1 MSAGTV
7 IADPGET
14 VAEPPEPSRPR
25 RVRLPRRRVPT
36 YFQGLLGRD
45 IFGVRL
51 GVLLLI
57 MPLMLATLGLM
68 LTSRQGWNHPP
79 DSRYYLT
86 MMARDMGYSWPHA
99 IHAEQQISPSTHL
112 APWYFADND
121 PTWQMVRTRLLY
133 PVLSIPFI
141 HLWGLSGGSMAI
153 PVLGTVLFLWAT
165 ARVLQRLYGPA
176 IAVII
181 GGAFGVAATTTEF
194 AWAGTD
200 TLAMG
205 LAAVIVAN
213 LPIERRIGK
222 ANLVWLGAASVFI
235 ALTRQVGVLAPAM
248 AGAGWLWALAR
259 ERTWRNRWFGS
270 LVVTSGVTL
279 VIQALTMMLVKT
291 DTAGIISRGQTTYWG
306 IIRQFVHY
314 LRIVTIEACTYMWQ
328 NDRLLYAIFIAAGFC
343 VLAQFASDAAAL
355 FFGAACSAYLISAG
369 LGFSAYMRYEMIIFP
384 AAAVAAGQVVRMLIG
399 DQLRIPAPAVDTAAV
414 QAVERPTIKMSAVNM
429 AAADAN
435 TAELATADIKA
446 TDIKATDP
454 VVTALTAEEIA
465 AADVAAE
472 IAADMAADAAAAQA
486 PLPTRSRRRSF
497 GVTNTLAATKPGR
510 FLGLHEAR
518 EDRWKPQLIL
528 NAAVLA
534 VVVGISLHGSWTS
547 TTAAPASPAFA
558 AAQGGSGYAV
568 RPVYKQPAEQTL
580 KVLFDQGVG
589 LAHDSGQLQQAVDWV
604 HTLRYRP
611 LTPEQPGW
619 ANRDKDGTAIVYPNS
634 MGEDRTMQEEFGRGL
649 TLNLTVKSNTVKIL
663 SRQVSEYG
671 EDVVFT
677 VEDTTGT
684 VHRGTAT
691 TLYAVWSRREPAI
704 VTSMVFDV

>member
-25 RVRLPRRRVPT
+25 RFRLPRPRVPV
-36 YFQGLLGRD
+36 YFQGLLARD
-45 IFGVRL
+45 VFGVRL
-51 GVLLLI
+51 GVLLVI
-57 MPLMLATLGLM
+57 MPLMVATLGLQ

-86 MMARDMGYSWPHA
+86 MMARDLGSSWPHA
-99 IHAEQQISPSTHL
+99 IHAEQRISPSTHL

-133 PVLSIPFI
+133 PVLSLPFV

-176 IAVII
+176 IAVIV
-181 GGAFGVAATTTEF
+181 GGAFSVAATTTEF

-222 ANLVWLGAASVFI
+222 ANLVWLGAATVFI

-248 AGAGWLWALAR
+248 AGAGWLWALVR

-270 LVVTSGVTL
+270 LAVTAGVTL
-279 VIQALTMMLVKT
+279 LIQALTMMLVKT

-306 IIRQFVHY
+306 IFRQFVHY

-328 NDRLLYAIFIAAGFC
+328 NDRILYAIFIAAGIC

-355 FFGAACSAYLISAG
+355 FVGAAASAYLISAG
-369 LGFSAYMRYEMIIFP
+369 LGFSAYMRYEMIIYP
-384 AAAVAAGQVVRMLIG
+384 AAAIAAGRLVQMLIG
-399 DQLRIPAPAVDTAAV
+399 DQLRIPAPAVDTAA
-414 QAVERPTIKMSAVNM
+414 
-429 AAADAN
+429 
-435 TAELATADIKA
+435 
-446 TDIKATDP
+446 
-454 VVTALTAEEIA
+454 EIT
-465 AADVAAE
+465 
-472 IAADMAADAAAAQA
+472 ADMAATQA
-486 PLPTRSRRRSF
+486 PPPTRSSRRF
-497 GVTNTLAATKPGR
+497 DVMGTLAATKPGR

-534 VVVGISLHGSWTS
+534 VVVGVSVNGSWSS
-547 TTAAPASPAFA
+547 TVAAPASSSFA
-558 AAQGGSGYAV
+558 AAQGGSDYAV
-568 RPVYKQPAEQTL
+568 RPLSKQPAEQTL
-580 KVLFDQGVG
+580 KLLFDQGVG
-589 LAHDSGQLQQAVDWV
+589 LAHDSGQLQGAVDWV

-611 LTPEQPGW
+611 LTPDQPGW
-619 ANRDKDGTAIVYPNS
+619 GTRDKDGTAIIYPNS
-634 MGEDRTMQEEFGRGL
+634 LGEDRTMQEAFGRGL

-677 VEDTTGT
+677 VEDTTGK

-691 TLYAVWSRREPAI
+691 TLYAIWNRKDPSI
-704 VTSMVFDV
+704 VTSMVFDA